1 MSMAQWPQSGQVA
14 PAVIAID
21 GPSGVGK
28 STVAKQLA
36 QCLGYRYVDS
46 GSMYRAMG
54 WAVQAAAVPL
64 DATLAIVAL
73 VQRTAIELTFCD
85 GLSAVWVDGQ
95 QVTSQLR
102 GESVGAAA
110 SAVATVAAVRDV
122 ITAHLRRTR
131 RQGDSVIE
139 GRDIG
144 TVVFPDATLKYF
156 LDASLAVRGQRRFC
170 ELQRA
175 GQAVRLEQ
183 VLDAVAARDAQ
194 DRSRA
199 VAPLVPAFDARIIDT
214 SDLSVDEVV
223 QLMLSDIH
231 LNHLQGGERA

>member
-1 MSMAQWPQSGQVA
+1 MTMTQSPQPGRA
-14 PAVIAID
+14 AHAVIAID

-36 QCLGYRYVDS
+36 QELGYRYVDS

-64 DATLAIVAL
+64 DATPAIVAL
-73 VQRTAIELTFCD
+73 AQRSTLELTFCD
-85 GLSAVWVDGQ
+85 GRSEVWVNGQ

-102 GESVGAAA
+102 GEIVGAAA

-122 ITAHLRRTR
+122 ITAYLRRTR
-131 RQGDSVIE
+131 CQGDLVME

-156 LDASLAVRGQRRFC
+156 LDASLTVRGQRRFR

-175 GQAVRLEQ
+175 GQPVVLDH

-194 DRSRA
+194 DRSRT
-199 VAPLVPAFDARIIDT
+199 VAPLAPADDARVIDT
-214 SDLSVDEVV
+214 SELSIDEVV

-231 LNHLQGGERA
+231 LNHLQDGERA